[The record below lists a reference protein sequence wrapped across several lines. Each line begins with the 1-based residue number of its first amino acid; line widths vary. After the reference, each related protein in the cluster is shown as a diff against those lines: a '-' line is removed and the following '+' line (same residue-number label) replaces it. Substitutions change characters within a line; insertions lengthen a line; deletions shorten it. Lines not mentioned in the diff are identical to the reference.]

1 MRTLNQTFTA
11 LGDETRRAILARLMV
26 GEVPVSDLAKSFDMT
41 LTGVSNHVRVL
52 NEAGLVS
59 VEKRGR
65 TRHCSLNPHALRDAS
80 DWLED
85 YRTFWMRQLDNMAEV
100 LREAEK

>member
-1 MRTLNQTFTA
+1 METLNQTFTA
-11 LGDETRRAILARLMV
+11 LGDETRRAILAQLKE

-41 LTGVSNHVRVL
+41 LTGVSNHIRVL
-52 NEAGLVS
+52 NEAGLLS

-65 TRHCSLNPHALRDAS
+65 TRHCSLNPDALRNAS

-85 YRTFWMRQLDNMAEV
+85 YRNFWMRQLDNMADVLKEV
-100 LREAEK
+100 EE

>member
-1 MRTLNQTFTA
+1 MATLNQTFTA
-11 LGDETRRAILARLMV
+11 LGDETRRAILTQLME

-52 NEAGLVS
+52 SEAGLLS

-85 YRTFWMRQLDNMAEV
+85 YRNFWIRQLDNMAEI
-100 LREAEK
+100 LKKAEE

>member
-1 MRTLNQTFTA
+1 METLNQTFTA
-11 LGDETRRAILARLMV
+11 LGDETRRAILAQLKE

-41 LTGVSNHVRVL
+41 LTGVSNHIRVL
-52 NEAGLVS
+52 NEAGLLS

-65 TRHCSLNPHALRDAS
+65 TRHCSLNPDALRNAS

-85 YRTFWMRQLDNMAEV
+85 YRDFWMRQLDNMAYVLKEV
-100 LREAEK
+100 EE